1 CTFVRRC
8 KCATNYGRN
17 EWGRSSNECRNPNRR
32 YNRRRSRKNVER
44 KNIVNYG
51 RELIIMKVI
60 FLQDVKGKGKK
71 GEVKEVS
78 TEYANNYLLKNNLA
92 EEATTGNLRKL
103 KAKQAKVEEEA
114 AAEKEEA
121 EKLKKKLA
129 DINVQIKAK
138 SGEDGRLFGSITNK
152 QIAEAL
158 KKDYDIKVDRRKIE
172 LADPIRSLGH
182 MNVSVKLHHEVT
194 GTIHVEVIA
203 ELTVKIEMGCKEV
216 EQ

>member
-1 CTFVRRC
+1 
-8 KCATNYGRN
+8 
-17 EWGRSSNECRNPNRR
+17 
-32 YNRRRSRKNVER
+32 
-44 KNIVNYG
+44 
-51 RELIIMKVI
+51 MKVI

-78 TEYANNYLLKNNLA
+78 TGYANNYLLKNNLA

-103 KAKQAKVEEEA
+103 KAKQAKAEEEA

-203 ELTVKIEMGCKEV
+203 E
-216 EQ
+216 

>member
-1 CTFVRRC
+1 
-8 KCATNYGRN
+8 
-17 EWGRSSNECRNPNRR
+17 
-32 YNRRRSRKNVER
+32 
-44 KNIVNYG
+44 
-51 RELIIMKVI
+51 MKVI
-60 FLQDVKGKGKK
+60 FLQDVKGKGEK

-78 TEYANNYLLKNNLA
+78 IGYANNYLLKNNLA

-103 KAKQAKVEEEA
+103 KAQKEKVAEEA
-114 AAEKEEA
+114 AAVKNEA
-121 EKLKKKLA
+121 EKLQKELA

-182 MNVSVKLHHEVT
+182 TNVAVKLHHEVT

-203 ELTVKIEMGCKEV
+203 E
-216 EQ
+216 

>member
-1 CTFVRRC
+1 
-8 KCATNYGRN
+8 
-17 EWGRSSNECRNPNRR
+17 
-32 YNRRRSRKNVER
+32 
-44 KNIVNYG
+44 
-51 RELIIMKVI
+51 MKVI

-78 TEYANNYLLKNNLA
+78 TGYANNYLLKNNLA

-103 KAKQAKVEEEA
+103 KAKQAKAEEEA

-182 MNVSVKLHHEVT
+182 VNVSVKLHHEVT

-203 ELTVKIEMGCKEV
+203 E
-216 EQ
+216 

>member
-1 CTFVRRC
+1 
-8 KCATNYGRN
+8 
-17 EWGRSSNECRNPNRR
+17 
-32 YNRRRSRKNVER
+32 
-44 KNIVNYG
+44 
-51 RELIIMKVI
+51 MKVI

-78 TEYANNYLLKNNLA
+78 TGYANNYLLKNNLA

-103 KAKQAKVEEEA
+103 KAKQAKAEEEA

-158 KKDYDIKVDRRKIE
+158 RKDYDIKVDRRKIE

-203 ELTVKIEMGCKEV
+203 E
-216 EQ
+216 

>member
-1 CTFVRRC
+1 CTFGSRC

-32 YNRRRSRKNVER
+32 YNGRRSRKNVER
-44 KNIVNYG
+44 KNIVNYR

-78 TEYANNYLLKNNLA
+78 TGYANNYLLKNNLA
-92 EEATTGNLRKL
+92 
-103 KAKQAKVEEEA
+103 
-114 AAEKEEA
+114 EEA

-158 KKDYDIKVDRRKIE
+158 KKDYNIKVDRRKIE

-203 ELTVKIEMGCKEV
+203 E
-216 EQ
+216 